1 LALTFA
7 NPTPTQASGG
17 ENWALRA
24 KAVMDRMRTALGD
37 LGGACMGKLQGTAEA
52 LGGRLGVDGGV
63 VSVFSEEVGWGKGLG
78 PIRGRDLSVAVGRG
92 AVLTRRLLKAMVR
105 AGRAALSAS
114 RLAWVVEV
122 L

>member
-1 LALTFA
+1 MEFQVS
-7 NPTPTQASGG
+7 TPTLPLRADVIPSPNCPKPQSPCAPTLIQASGG

-63 VSVFSEEVGWGKGLG
+63 VSVFSEEVSWGER
-78 PIRGRDLSVAVGRG
+78 RGHTEG
-92 AVLTRRLLKAMVR
+92 
-105 AGRAALSAS
+105 
-114 RLAWVVEV
+114 
-122 L
+122 